1 MTKDPLQQIDGR
13 ALFEEVGKLCDG
25 APLEIIRDV
34 AVSLLLS
41 SIRMGTPL
49 RKDAEASFD
58 EIMGRAK
65 SLLLDAHYDSVTGH
79 RRSIFP
85 YTQVIQAP
93 FHVEES
99 KSFDPW

>member
-1 MTKDPLQQIDGR
+1 MKDPLQQIDGR

-25 APLEIIRDV
+25 APLNIMRDI
-34 AVSLLLS
+34 AVSLLLNS
-41 SIRMGTPL
+41 L
-49 RKDAEASFD
+49 RAGCATRKEAEAAFD

-65 SLLLDAHYDSVTGH
+65 SLLLDIHYDSVTGH
-79 RRSIFP
+79 RRAVFP

-99 KSFDPW
+99 KSFDLR